1 MRPRKTGE
9 KELREKELKDLIVDV
24 LREEKPRSVSQL
36 VDSVLTRIE
45 TDVSIPDV
53 VRLVHELGEEG
64 RITLSQRPRMF
75 ETFTSYLLD
84 RKFSLSLWLVF
95 AAVILTWI
103 SIYLIPS
110 EFPWVTPRWVLGTL
124 FVIFLPGYAFIEAL
138 FVNPISGKKELD
150 QIARFA
156 LSIGMS
162 LALVPLIG
170 LLLNYTPWGIRLEP
184 IAVSLS
190 IFTLICIFVAAY
202 RKFTQRA
209 TVRRLIA

>member
-9 KELREKELKDLIVDV
+9 RELREKELKDLIVDV

-64 RITLSQRPRMF
+64 RIALSQRPRMF

-190 IFTLICIFVAAY
+190 VFTLICVFVAAY
-202 RKFTQRA
+202 RKFTQHSA
-209 TVRRLIA
+209 VRRLIA

>member
-1 MRPRKTGE
+1 LRPRKTGE
-9 KELREKELKDLIVDV
+9 RELREKELKDLIVDV

>member
-1 MRPRKTGE
+1 MRPRKTDE
-9 KELREKELKDLIVDV
+9 RELREKELKDVIIDV
-24 LREEKPRSVSQL
+24 LREEKPRSVRQL
-36 VDSVLTRIE
+36 VDSVLTRTE

-53 VRLVHELGEEG
+53 VRLVRELGEEG
-64 RITLSQRPRMF
+64 RIDLSETPRRF

-95 AAVILTWI
+95 VAVILTWI

-110 EFPWVTPRWVLGTL
+110 EFPWVIPRWVLGTL
-124 FVIFLPGYAFIEAL
+124 FVIFLPGYAFMEAL

-202 RKFTQRA
+202 RKFTQLSTEPRII
-209 TVRRLIA
+209 T